1 MSADTVDDARLWAFV
16 MMEASGLTVG
26 QMWLAL
32 APYLSRRDAQRR
44 RPTWSAVH
52 ERLTDLLLCA
62 ATEPEADPQRVI
74 LIFQGG
80 LACRA
85 LAA

>member
-1 MSADTVDDARLWAFV
+1 MSTGTVNDARLWAFV
-16 MMEASGLTVG
+16 LMEASGLTVG
-26 QMWLAL
+26 QMWAAL
-32 APYLSRRDAQRR
+32 APYLSRRDARRR
-44 RPTWSAVH
+44 RPTWSEVH

-62 ATEPEADPQRVI
+62 AAEPETDQHRLI